1 VLIRLIAVGTR
12 MPQWVEAGVAEYSRR
27 LGPEVRLEIRELAA
41 TRRGANEHPARA
53 IADEGRRILL
63 ALDADDYVV
72 ALDVKGKSSSTEQLS
87 QWLAERLGEGRTVVF
102 VIGGADGLAEECLK
116 RANLRL
122 SLSALTLPHALVRV
136 VIAEQ
141 VYRAMSILKGHPYH
155 RG

>member
-1 VLIRLIAVGTR
+1 VLIRLVAVGTR
-12 MPQWVEAGVAEYSRR
+12 MPQWVEAGVADYSRR
-27 LGPEVRLEIRELAA
+27 LGPEVRLEIRELPA

-72 ALDVKGKSSSTEQLS
+72 ALDVKGKGFSTEQLS
-87 QWLAERLGEGRTVVF
+87 QWLSERLGDGRTVVF

-136 VIAEQ
+136 VVAEQ

>member
-1 VLIRLIAVGTR
+1 MLIRLVAVGTR
-12 MPQWVEAGVAEYSRR
+12 MPQWVEAGIADYSRR
-27 LGPEVRLEIRELAA
+27 LGPELRLEIRELPA
-41 TRRGANEHPARA
+41 TKRGANEHPARA

-72 ALDVKGKSSSTEQLS
+72 ALDVKGKSMASEPFA
-87 QWLAERLGEGRTVVF
+87 QWLGERLSDGRAVVF

-155 RG
+155 RA

>member
-1 VLIRLIAVGTR
+1 MLIRLIAVGTR

>member
-1 VLIRLIAVGTR
+1 MLIRLVAVGTR
-12 MPQWVEAGVAEYSRR
+12 MPQWVEAGIADYSRR
-27 LGPEVRLEIRELAA
+27 LGPELRLEIRELPASK
-41 TRRGANEHPARA
+41 RGANEHPARA

-72 ALDVKGKSSSTEQLS
+72 ALDVKGKSMASEPFA
-87 QWLAERLGEGRTVVF
+87 QWLGERLSDGRAVVF

-155 RG
+155 RA